1 MSGRQTRVLLDEH
14 VWAGLTRELTERGYD
29 VIHATDTPQ
38 AGSDDEVLL
47 AFAAAED
54 RVLLTFNVRDF
65 APLVATWYE
74 AGREHAGVI
83 LSAQLP
89 PGELLRRTERLLV
102 ALSADDLRNTVRW
115 LSSSGAD

>member
-1 MSGRQTRVLLDEH
+1 MSSRQARILLDEH

-38 AGSDDEVLL
+38 VGSDDEVLL
-47 AFAAAED
+47 AFAAAEG

-65 APLVATWYE
+65 APLVAAWYE

-83 LSAQLP
+83 LSTQLP
-89 PGELLRRTERLLV
+89 PGELLRRIERLLV
-102 ALSADDLRNTVRW
+102 AYSVDDLWNTVRW
-115 LSSSGAD
+115 LGSFGAD